1 MPIEPTDL
9 FTAISHPTRL
19 RCLLLLLRFEELC
32 VCEFTGALGAAQP
45 HVSRHLAQ
53 LRAAQLVADRRDGL
67 WIHYRV
73 HPGLADWAWVVLRA
87 TAAETES
94 QSPYQEDAMRVA
106 AQRGSGPHCAPV
118 IGGRLVST
126 SSIRVKP

>member
-67 WIHYRV
+67 WIHYPETRR
-73 HPGLADWAWVVLRA
+73 PPMTGAQCGPLPRWAA
-87 TAAETES
+87 TRMA
-94 QSPYQEDAMRVA
+94 
-106 AQRGSGPHCAPV
+106 
-118 IGGRLVST
+118 
-126 SSIRVKP
+126 SS

>member
-1 MPIEPTDL
+1 MHIEPTDL

-32 VCEFTGALGAAQP
+32 VCEFTEALGATQP

-53 LRAAQLVADRRDGL
+53 LRAAQLVTDRRDGL

-73 HPGLADWAWVVLRA
+73 HPELADWALAVLRA
-87 TAAETES
+87 TAAGTEAE
-94 QSPYQEDAMRVA
+94 SPYQEDAARVA
-106 AQRGSGPHCAPV
+106 ALRSGGAGCAPV
-118 IGGRLVST
+118 VEGALDSTVS
-126 SSIRVKP
+126 SRSNP